1 MNAILALLIAAT
13 MTVVAGSAVNADIV
27 YLHKILD
34 VTAWSFGDAPQLLT
48 IQESGQNTAE
58 LCATGNVGGALSPVS
73 RISDGLVFQG
83 NGAAKAGNDQ
93 VNPLIDA
100 NKFNIPGSLSWTD
113 GVSALSL
120 FNPSESVLTSS
131 PLSNSTSFNREIGRG
146 ERAVNTARAVPRIEV
161 SRAATIRSV

>member
-1 MNAILALLIAAT
+1 MNALLALLIAAT

-27 YLHKILD
+27 YLHKIVD
-34 VTAWSFGDAPQLLT
+34 ITAWSFGDAPQLLT

-58 LCATGNVGGALSPVS
+58 LFATGNVGGAVS
-73 RISDGLVFQG
+73 GISDGLVFQG

-100 NKFNIPGSLSWTD
+100 NKFNIPGLLSWTN

-131 PLSNSTSFNREIGRG
+131 SLSNSTSFNREIGR
-146 ERAVNTARAVPRIEV
+146 ERAVNTALAVPRIEV

>member
-1 MNAILALLIAAT
+1 MNALSALLNCGHDDCRRRIC
-13 MTVVAGSAVNADIV
+13 GQPDIV
-27 YLHKILD
+27 YLNKI
-34 VTAWSFGDAPQLLT
+34 VGRTGWGFGDAPQLLT

-58 LCATGNVGGALSPVS
+58 LCATGNVGGALSAVS
-73 RISDGLVFQG
+73 GISDAVVFQG
-83 NGAAKAGNDQ
+83 NGATYTRNDE

-100 NKFNIPGSLSWTD
+100 NKFNIPGSLSWTN

>member
-1 MNAILALLIAAT
+1 MNALLALLIAAT
-13 MTVVAGSAVNADIV
+13 MTVVAGSVVNADVV
-27 YLHKILD
+27 YLHKIVD
-34 VTAWSFGDAPQLLT
+34 ITGWGFGDAPQLLT
-48 IQESGQNTAE
+48 IQKSGQNTAE
-58 LCATGNVGGALSPVS
+58 LCATGNVGGALIPVS

-120 FNPSESVLTSS
+120 FNPSESVLHHRRSATLR
-131 PLSNSTSFNREIGRG
+131 LSIEKIGR